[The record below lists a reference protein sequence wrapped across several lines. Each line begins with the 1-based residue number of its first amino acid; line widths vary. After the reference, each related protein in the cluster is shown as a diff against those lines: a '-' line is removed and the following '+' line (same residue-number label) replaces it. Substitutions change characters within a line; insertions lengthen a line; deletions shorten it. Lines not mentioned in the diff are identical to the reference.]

1 MEIMNVKKNATIGML
16 VLICSALLL
25 VGKALAVNPPANA
38 DELVAQ
44 HLDSIASPAVRAGL
58 KTRVVQGPVEFRIL
72 VGGAGVLD
80 GKAFLVSEG
89 EKFQFMMKL
98 PNNVYRGE
106 QFVFDGKNDMVAFS
120 GAQQTRSPV
129 GNFVFVQDAVVRE
142 GLLGGTLSMAWPLLD
157 LKDRKADLSFDGL
170 KKVDGQELYELRYR
184 PRKKSDLEISL
195 YFDPQT
201 LHHVETVYSYTSSES
216 FANLAPST
224 AVGNAPS
231 PGSVLSPDVN
241 GSPSS
246 QGAGGTAE
254 TSAARRL
261 PNRYRLTEKFS
272 DFKTTDGVTLPT
284 HEDIQFSQEL
294 QNGRTMLWDWD
305 LKGLEV
311 ANNMGVDAK
320 NFEVK

>member
-1 MEIMNVKKNATIGML
+1 MSRSSKRFFAIAALVFGSTFWLVSNA
-16 VLICSALLL
+16 
-25 VGKALAVNPPANA
+25 PAANSPTNA

-44 HLDSIASPAVRAGL
+44 HLNSIADAKVRASI
-58 KTRVVQGPVEFRIL
+58 KTRVVQGPVEFKIL
-72 VGGAGVLD
+72 VGGAGTLD
-80 GKAFLVSEG
+80 GKAALVSDG
-89 EKFQFMMKL
+89 GKILFQMKL
-98 PNNVYRGE
+98 PNNLYHGE
-106 QFVFDGKNDMVAFS
+106 QFVFDGKKDSVAFS

-129 GNFVFVQDAVVRE
+129 GTFVFVQDAVIRE
-142 GLLGGTLSMAWPLLD
+142 GLLGGTLSTAWPLFNLGEH
-157 LKDRKADLSFDGL
+157 KAKLSFEGL
-170 KKVDGQELYELRYR
+170 KKVDGQEVYDLRYH
-184 PRKKSDLEISL
+184 PQKSTDLQIDL

-201 LHHVETVYSYTSSES
+201 YRHVETAYYLTSSES

-224 AVGNAPS
+224 AVGVGPTS
-231 PGSVLSPDVN
+231 G
-241 GSPSS
+241 GTMGT

-254 TSAARRL
+254 TAAARRL

-305 LKGLEV
+305 LKGLAV